1 MTSRLTPGSFRTRG
15 WLPPRVARRSRTLL
29 LGGIWLRFLTW
40 RRSLA
45 LDADLARGTAP
56 TESDELSLRAGR
68 LRSAGRRARLA
79 AQLAGVVE
87 VAERPIHPFS
97 RVALRR
103 REVRAS
109 KPLLV
114 AIAKRLRE
122 PGLLDVQGLA
132 MTSLLV
138 NDHTSPLY
146 QGASPSLSLTE
157 AASSALVALDRC
169 GTRTKGR
176 TP

>member
-1 MTSRLTPGSFRTRG
+1 MTRPSKPWRFRARG
-15 WLPPRVARRSRTLL
+15 WLPRRVARRSRTLL
-29 LGGIWLRFLTW
+29 LGGMWVRFLNW
-40 RRSLA
+40 RRAPA
-45 LDADLARGTAP
+45 LDADLAQGIDP

-68 LRSAGRRARLA
+68 LRSARRRARLA
-79 AQLAGVVE
+79 DQLEGVVAL
-87 VAERPIHPFS
+87 AERPIHPFS

-103 REVRAS
+103 REIRAC

-114 AIAKRLRE
+114 AIAERLRE

-138 NDHTSPLY
+138 NDGAGPLY
-146 QGASPSLSLTE
+146 QKATPSLSLTE
-157 AASSALVALDRC
+157 AATSALVALERR
-169 GTRTKGR
+169 GRLSKGR